1 MIHKLS
7 GEWFTDDWG
16 FGLVHSA
23 EVVSVLGVETSRPYR
38 VVISEVGDSYRV
50 SVNSKISM
58 TVFDSMHEAREFALS
73 RIIVKEQACL
83 M

>member
-7 GEWFTDDWG
+7 GEWVIEDWDI
-16 FGLVHSA
+16 GLAHAA
-23 EVVSVLGVETSRPYR
+23 EVVSVLGVETSRPHR
-38 VVISEVGDSYRV
+38 VVIFEMADSYRV
-50 SVNSKISM
+50 SVNSKMSM

-73 RIIVKEQACL
+73 RIIVEEQACL